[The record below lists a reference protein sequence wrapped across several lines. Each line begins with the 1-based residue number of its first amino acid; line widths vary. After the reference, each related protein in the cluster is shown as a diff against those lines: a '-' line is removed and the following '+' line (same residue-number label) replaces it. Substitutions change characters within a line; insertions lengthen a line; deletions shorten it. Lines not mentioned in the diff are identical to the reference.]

1 MACRLSGQRGL
12 TVAVLR
18 FGFMER
24 QEEDI
29 IHTQSIECLER
40 IGVLI
45 HSQSVLNMLRDAGA
59 EVDFKKNIAKIPEKV
74 VNDSIKKAPKAIT
87 LGARDPKR
95 DLMIPV
101 ERFPFVSTGGV
112 TVFMTDLETGE
123 RRKATSRDLA
133 DFARLT
139 DAMDPVDAFWPIVT
153 TSDVAPH
160 AQFANELWVSLQN
173 TTKHILGSAGSG
185 TLGIPDAKTQIA
197 LGALVAGSP
206 EKLKKRP
213 LFSVLSCIVPPL
225 MFEKGAVEAQ
235 VEYARAGIPI
245 ISMSMCMGG
254 MTAPVTLAGT
264 ILTLN
269 VENLASLVVTQT
281 AAPGAPH
288 IYCSEAT
295 LGNVVTGLIGY
306 RGPEAPMIFAAAA
319 QMARRYGL
327 PKMTG
332 ILGID
337 GEVPGVPISFG
348 EVSAM
353 MLTTMSGTDLCS
365 GIGGLDLDKGC
376 SLEQVVID
384 SAMWEEYR
392 AFMRDFPVTE
402 ESAALKVI
410 ERVGQGNTFLNDPHT
425 VRNFRSQM
433 LIRNK
438 RMELYGA
445 TMSDRMVLDARDVVR
460 EILKEHSVEQLD
472 KHTLSEGNEILSTYA
487 GSRR

>member
-1 MACRLSGQRGL
+1 M
-12 TVAVLR
+12 AVLR
-18 FGFMER
+18 FGFLDR
-24 QEEDI
+24 QEEDV
-29 IHTQSIECLER
+29 IHTQSLECLER
-40 IGVLI
+40 LGVLV
-45 HSQSVLNMLRDAGA
+45 HSQSVLKLLRDAGA
-59 EVDFKKNIAKIPEKV
+59 EVDLKTQIARIPEKLV
-74 VNDSIKKAPKAIT
+74 VDAIKRAPKAIT

-95 DLMIPV
+95 DLRIPV
-101 ERFPFVSTGGV
+101 DRFPHVSTGGV
-112 TVFMTDLETGE
+112 TVFMTDFENGE
-123 RRKATSRDLA
+123 RRKATSKDLA
-133 DFARLT
+133 DFAKLT

-153 TSDVAPH
+153 TSDVPAH

-185 TLGIPDAKTQIA
+185 TLGVPDAKAQIA
-197 LGALVAGSP
+197 LGAAVAGGP

-225 MFEKGAVEAQ
+225 MFEEGAVEAQ
-235 VEYARAGIPI
+235 IEYARAGIPI

-254 MTAPVTLAGT
+254 MTAPVTIAGT

-269 VENLASLVVTQT
+269 IENLASLVITQS

-327 PKMTG
+327 PKMAG

-337 GEVPGVPISFG
+337 GDVPGVPVPFG
-348 EVSAM
+348 ELSTL
-353 MLTTMSGTDLCS
+353 MLTSMSGTDLCS

-384 SAMWEEYR
+384 SIMWEEYR
-392 AFMRDFPVTE
+392 AYMRNLPVTE
-402 ESAALKVI
+402 ETAALKVI
-410 ERVGQGNTFLNDPHT
+410 ERVGQGNSFLNDPHT
-425 VRNFRSQM
+425 VRNFRGQM
-433 LIRNK
+433 FMRNK
-438 RMELYGA
+438 NTEVYGS
-445 TMSDRMVLDARDVVR
+445 TMSTKMVPDAR
-460 EILKEHSVEQLD
+460 EIVKKTLREHSVEALD
-472 KHTLSEGNEILSTYA
+472 KSVLATGSGILDAYVR
-487 GSRR
+487 SRK

>member
-1 MACRLSGQRGL
+1 M
-12 TVAVLR
+12 AVLR
-18 FGFMER
+18 FGFMDR
-24 QEEDI
+24 REEDV
-29 IHTQSIECLER
+29 IHVKSIECLEKL
-40 IGVLI
+40 GVVVR
-45 HSQSVLNMLRDAGA
+45 SQSVLKMLQGAGA
-59 EVDFKKNIAKIPEKV
+59 EVDLRRQTAKIPEKLV
-74 VNDSIKKAPKAIT
+74 VDAVKKAPKSIT
-87 LGARDPKR
+87 LGARDTKR
-95 DLMIPV
+95 DLTIPV
-101 ERFPFVSTGGV
+101 QRFPFVSTGGV
-112 TVFMTDLETGE
+112 TVFMTDFETGK
-123 RRKATSRDLA
+123 RRKATGKDLA

-153 TSDVAPH
+153 TSDVPAH
-160 AQFANELWVSLQN
+160 AQFANELWISLRN

-185 TLGIPDAKTQIA
+185 TLGVPDAKTQIA
-197 LGALVAGSP
+197 LGALVAGGP

-225 MFEKGAVEAQ
+225 VFETGAVEAQ

-269 VENLASLVVTQT
+269 IENLASLVITQT

-295 LGNVVTGLIGY
+295 LGNVITGLIGY

-337 GEVPGVPISFG
+337 AENPGVGIPFG

-365 GIGGLDLDKGC
+365 GVGGLDLDKGC

-384 SAMWEEYR
+384 SAMWDEFR
-392 AFMRDFPVTE
+392 AFMRDFQVTE
-402 ESAALKVI
+402 ETAALNVI

-425 VRNFRSQM
+425 VKNFRSQM
-433 LIRNK
+433 LLRNK

-445 TMSDRMVLDARDVVR
+445 TMSDRMVPDARDIVKKT
-460 EILKEHSVEQLD
+460 LKEHRVEP
-472 KHTLSEGNEILSTYA
+472 LSPDILTKGNAIVEKYA
-487 GSRR
+487 RTKAG

>member
-1 MACRLSGQRGL
+1 MAI
-12 TVAVLR
+12 LR
-18 FGFMER
+18 FGFMDK

-29 IHTQSIECLER
+29 IHAQSVECLER
-40 IGVLI
+40 FGVLV
-45 HSQSVLNMLRDAGA
+45 HSQSVLRMLREAGA
-59 EVDFKKNIAKIPEKV
+59 EVDLEKQTARIPEAV
-74 VNDSIKKAPKAIT
+74 INDAIKKAPKTIT

-95 DLMIPV
+95 DLKIPV
-101 ERFPFVSTGGV
+101 TSYPFVSTGGV
-112 TVFMTDLETGE
+112 TVFMTDSETGE
-123 RRKATSRDLA
+123 RRKATSKDLA

-139 DAMDPVDAFWPIVT
+139 DAMDAVDAFWPIVT
-153 TSDVAPH
+153 TSDVPAH

-185 TLGIPDAKTQIA
+185 TLGTPDAKTQVA
-197 LGALVAGSP
+197 LGALVAGGP
-206 EKLKKRP
+206 EELKKRP
-213 LFSVLSCIVPPL
+213 MFSVLSCIVPPL
-225 MFEKGAVEAQ
+225 MFEAGAVEAQ

-269 VENLASLVVTQT
+269 AENLASLVITQT

-295 LGNVVTGLIGY
+295 LGNPVTGLIGY

-327 PKMTG
+327 PKMSG

-337 GEVPGVPISFG
+337 GEVPGVPIPYG
-348 EVSAM
+348 EVSAV
-353 MLTTMSGTDLCS
+353 MLSTMSGTDLCS

-384 SAMWEEYR
+384 SVMWEEYR
-392 AFMRDFPVTE
+392 AFMRDFMVTE
-402 ESAALKVI
+402 ETAALKVI

-433 LIRNK
+433 YMRDRK
-438 RMELYGA
+438 MEPYGA
-445 TMSDRMVLDARDVVR
+445 TLSDRMVPDAREVVR
-460 EILKEHSVEQLD
+460 KTLKEHSVERLD
-472 KHTLSEGNEILSTYA
+472 KDILERGDGILKAYA
-487 GSRR
+487 GSRA

>member
-1 MACRLSGQRGL
+1 M
-12 TVAVLR
+12 AVLR
-18 FGFMER
+18 LGYMDR
-24 QEEDI
+24 QEEDV
-29 IHTQSIECLER
+29 IHSQSIECLEKF
-40 IGVLI
+40 GVLV
-45 HSQSVLNMLRDAGA
+45 HSQSVLKLLQSSGA
-59 EVDFKKNIAKIPEKV
+59 DVDLKKKIAKFPEMLV
-74 VNDSIKKAPKAIT
+74 KKAIKGAPKEIT

-95 DLMIPV
+95 DLKIPV
-101 ERFPFVSTGGV
+101 TSYPFVSTGGV
-112 TVFMTDLETGE
+112 TVFMTDFETGE
-123 RRKATSRDLA
+123 RRKASSKDLA
-133 DFARLT
+133 DFARLA
-139 DAMDPVDAFWPIVT
+139 DAMNPVDAFWPIVT
-153 TSDVAPH
+153 TSDVPAH

-185 TLGIPDAKTQIA
+185 TLGVPDAKAQIA
-197 LGALVAGSP
+197 LGAAVAGGP

-225 MFEKGAVEAQ
+225 MFEEGAVEAQ

-254 MTAPVTLAGT
+254 MTAPVTIAGT

-269 VENLASLVVTQT
+269 IENLASLVITQS

-327 PKMTG
+327 PKMAG

-337 GEVPGVPISFG
+337 GDVPGVPVPFG
-348 EVSAM
+348 ELSTL
-353 MLTTMSGTDLCS
+353 MLTSMSGTDLCS

-384 SAMWEEYR
+384 SIMWEEYR
-392 AFMRDFPVTE
+392 AYMRNLPVNE
-402 ESAALKVI
+402 ETAALKII
-410 ERVGQGNTFLNDPHT
+410 ERVGQGNSFLNDPHT
-425 VRNFRSQM
+425 VRNFRGQM
-433 LIRNK
+433 FMRNK
-438 RMELYGA
+438 NTEVYGS
-445 TMSDRMVLDARDVVR
+445 TMSTKMVPDAR
-460 EILKEHSVEQLD
+460 EIVKKTLREHSVEALD
-472 KHTLSEGNEILSTYA
+472 KSVLATGSGILDAYVR
-487 GSRR
+487 SRK

>member
-1 MACRLSGQRGL
+1 M
-12 TVAVLR
+12 AVLR

-24 QEEDI
+24 QEEDL
-29 IHTQSIECLER
+29 IHAQSIECLER

-59 EVDFKKNIAKIPEKV
+59 EVDPKKKVAKIPEKV
-74 VNDSIKKAPKAIT
+74 VNDAVKKAPKAIT

-95 DLMIPV
+95 DLKIPV

-153 TSDVAPH
+153 TSDVAAH

-197 LGALVAGSP
+197 LGALVAGGP

-225 MFEKGAVEAQ
+225 VFEKGAVEAQ

-269 VENLASLVVTQT
+269 IENLASLVVTQT

-472 KHTLSEGNEILSTYA
+472 EHTLSEGNEILSTYA

>member
-1 MACRLSGQRGL
+1 M
-12 TVAVLR
+12 AVLR
-18 FGFMER
+18 FGFMDKR
-24 QEEDI
+24 EEDL
-29 IHTQSIECLER
+29 IHVKSIECLEKL
-40 IGVLI
+40 GVVVR
-45 HSQSVLNMLRDAGA
+45 SQSVLKMLQGAGA
-59 EVDFKKNIAKIPEKV
+59 EVDLKKQTAKIPERLV
-74 VNDSIKKAPKAIT
+74 VDAVKKAPKNIT

-95 DLMIPV
+95 DLKIPV
-101 ERFPFVSTGGV
+101 QRFPFVSTGGV
-112 TVFMTDLETGE
+112 TVFMTDFGTGK
-123 RRKATSRDLA
+123 RRRATGKDLA

-153 TSDVAPH
+153 TSDVPAH
-160 AQFANELWVSLQN
+160 AQFANELWISLQN

-185 TLGIPDAKTQIA
+185 TLGVPDAKTQIA
-197 LGALVAGSP
+197 LGALVAGGP

-225 MFEKGAVEAQ
+225 VFETGAVEAQ

-269 VENLASLVVTQT
+269 IENLASLVITQT

-295 LGNVVTGLIGY
+295 LGNVITGLIGY

-337 GEVPGVPISFG
+337 AENPGVGIPFG

-353 MLTTMSGTDLCS
+353 MLSTMSGTDLCS
-365 GIGGLDLDKGC
+365 GVGGLDLDKGC

-384 SAMWEEYR
+384 SVMWEEFR
-392 AFMRDFPVTE
+392 AFMRDFQVTE
-402 ESAALKVI
+402 ETAALNVI
-410 ERVGQGNTFLNDPHT
+410 ERVGQGNTFLNDSHT
-425 VRNFRSQM
+425 VKNFRSQM
-433 LIRNK
+433 LMRNK

-445 TMSDRMVLDARDVVR
+445 TMSDRMVSDARDVVKKT
-460 EILKEHSVEQLD
+460 LKEHTVEQLARD
-472 KHTLSEGNEILSTYA
+472 VVAEGNGLMASYTRSKA
-487 GSRR
+487 D